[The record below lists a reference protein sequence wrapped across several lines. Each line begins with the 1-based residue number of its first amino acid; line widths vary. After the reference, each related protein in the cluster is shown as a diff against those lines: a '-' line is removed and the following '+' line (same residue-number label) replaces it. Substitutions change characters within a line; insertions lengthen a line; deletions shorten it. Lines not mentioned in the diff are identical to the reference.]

1 MLIITTLLKIKPLK
15 QKWPLRA
22 KFKGLD
28 SLQIGGH
35 FTEVIC
41 STGLTV
47 QEENNWQHWM
57 IQKQV
62 S

>member
-15 QKWPLRA
+15 QKWPLRTN
-22 KFKGLD
+22 FNGLD
-28 SLQIGGH
+28 SLQIGGR

-47 QEENNWQHWM
+47 QEENNW
-57 IQKQV
+57 
-62 S
+62 